1 MKKSNELSLEQE
13 FRLANY
19 KKQLIK
25 LTPKQSKKYLI
36 ITLKQMMIKDNII
49 KYFLQD
55 FNTWILFSIKILNNI
70 TLLRIILNK

>member
-25 LTPKQSKKYLI
+25 LTSTQSKKYLI

-55 FNTWILFSIKILNNI
+55 FNT
-70 TLLRIILNK
+70 